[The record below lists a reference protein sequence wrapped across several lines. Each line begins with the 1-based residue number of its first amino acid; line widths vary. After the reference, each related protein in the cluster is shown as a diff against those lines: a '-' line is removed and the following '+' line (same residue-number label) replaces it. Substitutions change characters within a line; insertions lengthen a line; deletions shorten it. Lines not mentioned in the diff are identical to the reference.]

1 MITFYEA
8 GLVTKAPKKNH
19 LHVTGEANSSKG
31 ESLGFTGG
39 VERDFYALM
48 SHQRSIASIETQT
61 IEIPYTNAAGRKT
74 RYTPEALIR
83 FHDHVGRR
91 PLLVEVKLREELRKD
106 WSLFRE
112 RFRVATG
119 FAKDQGWKFW
129 ICTDAEIR
137 TPYLATLRRLRV
149 HRDHKFPAHEQAE
162 IADIVCGRPG
172 ISFRQL
178 LSELD
183 LRRPDAR
190 AQNLSRIYHLICNGG
205 ISADLFK
212 PIDYETILGPAD
224 AWPEY
229 PWSRRWLRSARLHI
243 RKARRGW

>member
-1 MITFYEA
+1 M
-8 GLVTKAPKKNH
+8 TKAPQKNH
-19 LHVTGEANSSKG
+19 MHVTGEVTSSKG

-48 SHQRSIASIETQT
+48 SHQRSIASIETQS
-61 IEIPYTNAAGRKT
+61 IKIPYTNAAGKKT

-91 PLLVEVKLREELRKD
+91 PLLVEVKPREVLEKD

-119 FAKDQGWKFW
+119 YAKNQGWKFW

-137 TPYLATLRRLRV
+137 TPYLVTLRNLRV
-149 HRDHKFPAHEQAE
+149 HRDHKFPARELDE
-162 IADIVCGRPG
+162 ITDMVATRTG
-172 ISFRQL
+172 ITFRQL
-178 LSELD
+178 LTELD
-183 LRRPDAR
+183 LHRPGAR
-190 AQNLSRIYHLICNGG
+190 EQNLSRIYHLICTGK

-212 PIDYETILGPAD
+212 PIGYETILGPAD

-229 PWSRRWLRSARLHI
+229 PWSRRWLRSAQLPS
-243 RKARRGW
+243 RKPKRGW